1 MRMTSRW
8 WPTLAVFCLIGAS
21 GLTRLPAAAQ
31 PDDLDPRRDLT
42 VSVVER
48 VLPSVVNI
56 ATRTVVE
63 VRDPWERILRQYWE
77 QFHRQRAPD
86 SVGYSLGSGVI
97 IDEAGYLLSNAH
109 VVRRADKVWI
119 KPAVA
124 TNVYEAVVV
133 AVDPKTDLA
142 LLKIQAPPGQKF
154 PAVRFAQDDD
164 LLLGETVLAMGNP
177 FGLGGSV
184 SRGILSSKSRQQPAG
199 TDVLEIP
206 HWLQTDAAINHG
218 SSGGPLVNLRGE
230 LIGLSVAMLEQAQGI
245 NFAIP
250 VRQVVDSLS
259 EMITPEGSSR
269 RLWFGARVRAAAG
282 ALTVTSVQP
291 DSPASKAGLR
301 VGDLITQLDGVRP
314 SSFVGFNVRLVSSQR
329 TEAVLTVLRN
339 EKPRELRVRLVPM
352 ADVFNA
358 GFIRQKLGLGLKE
371 LDANQ
376 ARSLPPQLA
385 NCLLVSDVDR
395 AVSGNR
401 ALKPGVLVTS
411 IDGRQPA
418 DLVEAAWPLAD
429 RKPGEQVELI
439 VVTPQRRGSYI
450 QYLQETVALPVR

>member
-1 MRMTSRW
+1 MGMTLRW
-8 WPTLAVFCLIGAS
+8 RQVLALSWLVGVSS
-21 GLTRLPAAAQ
+21 GTGVAAAP

-119 KPAVA
+119 KLATA

-133 AVDPKTDLA
+133 AVDPKADLA
-142 LLKIQAPPGQKF
+142 LLKIQAPPEQKF
-154 PAVRFAQDDD
+154 PAVKFAQDDD

-199 TDVLEIP
+199 TEVLEIP
-206 HWLQTDAAINHG
+206 HWLQTDAAVNHG

-250 VRQVVDSLS
+250 VRQLLDSLS

-291 DSPASKAGLR
+291 DSPASKAGLL
-301 VGDLITQLDGVRP
+301 VGDRIAKLDGVRP
-314 SSFVGFNVRLVSSQR
+314 SSLVGFNVHLIGSQR
-329 TEAVLTVLRN
+329 LEAALTVLRN
-339 EKPRELRVRLVPM
+339 EKARELKVRVVPM
-352 ADVFNA
+352 AEVFNA
-358 GFIRQKLGLGLKE
+358 GFIRQKLGLGLQE
-371 LDANQ
+371 LDPNQ
-376 ARSLPPQLA
+376 ARAVPPQLA
-385 NCLLVSDVDR
+385 NCLLVVDVDR
-395 AVSGNR
+395 AASGSQ
-401 ALKPGVLVTS
+401 ALRPGALITS

-418 DLVEAAWPLAD
+418 DLVEAAWPLAG
-429 RKPGEQVELI
+429 RQPGEQVELV
-439 VVTPQRRGSYI
+439 VVTLQRRGNFIDYR
-450 QYLQETVALPVR
+450 QETVTLPVR